1 MHEKVRSANNDIV
14 GEAQNEP
21 NRDPY
26 LEKPTEGRG
35 ALAILKSFGL
45 PKITLPK
52 FNLFRNLIICAVI
65 LMIFGVLFL
74 IVMLV

>member
-1 MHEKVRSANNDIV
+1 M
-14 GEAQNEP
+14 GEGQEEP
-21 NRDPY
+21 NRDPF

-52 FNLFRNLIICAVI
+52 FNLFRNLIICAII
-65 LMIFGVLFL
+65 LMVFGALFL
-74 IVMLV
+74 VVQLV